1 LPQADC
7 RLKNLEGL
15 VDEERNGRLGVA
27 GVDAMIP
34 ATFLIVFAVVF
45 VFWTWGRLVMASCER
60 KMLVGDYDGALRRL
74 RWLSLGVPNVFMLH
88 KGALILSLAGRTA
101 EAEPR
106 YRKALSMTSKG
117 SRYPR
122 ERLHASLGYA
132 LMDLGRYGEA
142 EQCFHRAIE
151 TGDNTGNSQD
161 GLGELR
167 LAEGVETENAL
178 GYFNQA
184 IEHAKRRAG
193 GRIPGVYYAHRA
205 WALALLGRGEEARES
220 LTQGLV
226 VREPYPHGRASL
238 SWRAGM
244 ALLAMQQTE
253 EARKHFQAGSAADP
267 RGKYGCRCE
276 SQLRGAAFRGAA

>member
-1 LPQADC
+1 
-7 RLKNLEGL
+7 L
-15 VDEERNGRLGVA
+15 VDEERDGRIGAAVV
-27 GVDAMIP
+27 GAMIR
-34 ATFLIVFAVVF
+34 AILFALAGLF
-45 VFWTWGRLVMASCER
+45 IFWTWGRLVLASCER
-60 KMLVGDYDGALRRL
+60 RMLVGDYDGALRRL
-74 RWLSLGVPNVFMLH
+74 RWMSFAPNVFVLH
-88 KGALILSLAGRTA
+88 KGALILSLAGRPA

-106 YRKALSMTSKG
+106 YRKALVMASSG

-132 LMDLGRYGEA
+132 LMDLGRYDEA

-151 TGDNTGNSQD
+151 AGDHTGNSQD

-167 LAEGVETENAL
+167 LAQGVETEKAL

-193 GRIPGVYYAHRA
+193 RRIPGVYYTHRA
-205 WALALLGRGEEARES
+205 WALALLGRSEEARES
-220 LTQGLV
+220 LAHALD
-226 VREPYPHGRASL
+226 VREPYAHGRAAV

-253 EARKHFQAGSAADP
+253 EARKHFQTGCEADP
-267 RGKYGCRCE
+267 RGKYGGRCE
-276 SQLRGAAFRGAA
+276 SQLRGAA

>member
-1 LPQADC
+1 
-7 RLKNLEGL
+7 
-15 VDEERNGRLGVA
+15 
-27 GVDAMIP
+27 MIP
-34 ATFLIVFAVVF
+34 AAFLILVFAGVF
-45 VFWTWGRLVMASCER
+45 AFWTWGRLVMTSCER

-74 RWLSLGVPNVFMLH
+74 RWLSLGVPSVFMLH

-106 YRKALSMTSKG
+106 YRKALSLASKG

-132 LMDLGRYGEA
+132 LMDLGRYHEA

-151 TGDNTGNSQD
+151 AGDNTGNSQD

-167 LAEGVETENAL
+167 LAEGVETERAL

-193 GRIPGVYYAHRA
+193 RRIPGVYYAHRA
-205 WALALLGRGEEARES
+205 WALALLGRSEEARES
-220 LTQGLV
+220 LAQALV
-226 VREPYPHGRASL
+226 VREPYAHGRAAV

-244 ALLAMQQTE
+244 VLLAMQQTE
-253 EARKHFQAGSAADP
+253 EALKHFQTGCEADP
-267 RGKYGCRCE
+267 RGKYGWRCE
-276 SQLRGAAFRGAA
+276 SQLRGAA